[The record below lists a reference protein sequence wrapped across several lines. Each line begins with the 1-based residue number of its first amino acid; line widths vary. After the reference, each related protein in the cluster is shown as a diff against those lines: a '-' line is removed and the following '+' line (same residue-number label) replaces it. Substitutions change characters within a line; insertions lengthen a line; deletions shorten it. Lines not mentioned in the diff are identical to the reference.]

1 MNRIGLL
8 GLEKLV
14 EVQRPFGTVVLLPK
28 IDVFLEIHEK
38 SHGFDLDEIVNKVID
53 EALKKKV
60 TGIGRLCTQIA
71 KKLLE
76 ENSHVKKTEVKME
89 ADYAVYRK
97 TPVSKL
103 KTQEMFK
110 VISAAISE
118 VKKGVIITKK
128 MLGVEVTG
136 TTSCPCAQEGLIEYS
151 RDELK
156 KTFSENDV
164 DKILKTV
171 PVASHNQR
179 NISQLLIE
187 IPEDWSIEIEDLIAI
202 LENAMSS
209 MMYEVLKRQDEAS
222 VVLQS
227 HKNPKFVEDVVR
239 EILINTMQ
247 RYKNLPGDS
256 TVFVRSETYESIH
269 QHNAIA
275 ERITTL
281 KELRE
286 EFLGNP
292 L

>member
-8 GLEKLV
+8 GLKKLV
-14 EVQRPFGTVVLLPK
+14 EVQRPFGTVILLPK

-38 SHGFDLDEIVNKVID
+38 SHGFDLDERVNKVID
-53 EALKKKV
+53 EALKRKV

-76 ENSHVKKTEVKME
+76 ENSRVKRSEVKME

-110 VISAAISE
+110 VVSAAISE

-156 KTFSENDV
+156 KIFSENDV
-164 DKILKTV
+164 DKILKAV

-239 EILINTMQ
+239 GILISIMQ

-286 EFLGNP
+286 EFLGNR